1 MRSPTWML
9 SIEDLESIAIGA
21 GILGTGG
28 GGNPYLGKLRT
39 RCLLEEGRRVSI
51 IPPEDLP
58 DDALVITVGGIGAP
72 TVGVEKLERGD
83 EEVRALRALE
93 AFLGRRADALI
104 SVEIGGGNSVA
115 PLIAAAQVGL
125 PVVDAD
131 GMGRAFP
138 EIPMTSFFIYGVDP
152 TPAVLCDEK
161 GNVVLFDR
169 AQDARTLE
177 RLARSVTIAMG
188 CTATFAMA
196 PMTGAQVKR
205 TAVWHTLSLAKAI
218 GDRVRAARRQGQ
230 DPIQGILELSDGQVI
245 FRGKLTDVAR
255 RTTGGF
261 ARGTATIAGM
271 DSYAGQEMLIEFQNE
286 NLIAWVRQGSQGAG
300 EQGSGGA
307 REQRSGGE
315 SPLHL
320 CTPAQG
326 ASQSSE
332 VRATV
337 PDLICIVDDDSGE
350 PITTELLR
358 YGFRV
363 TVLSIPC
370 SDKLRTPEALAVVGP
385 QAFGY
390 QVEYHPLPKRKGGGI
405 I

>member
-1 MRSPTWML
+1 MENPAWML
-9 SIEDLESIAIGA
+9 EIEDLESIAIGA

-39 RCLLEEGRRVSI
+39 RCLLEEGCRVSI

-161 GNVVLFDR
+161 GNVVLFDHV
-169 AQDARTLE
+169 QDARTLE

-188 CTATFAMA
+188 CIATFAMA

-218 GDRVRAARRQGQ
+218 GDRVRAARRHGQ

-261 ARGTATIAGM
+261 ARGMATIAGL

-286 NLIAWVRQGSQGAG
+286 NLIAWVRQGSGEAG
-300 EQGSGGA
+300 EW
-307 REQRSGGE
+307 RSRGE
-315 SPLHL
+315 SPLHP
-320 CTPAQG
+320 CTFAQG
-326 ASQSSE
+326 ASQYDE

-405 I
+405 A

>member
-1 MRSPTWML
+1 MWML
-9 SIEDLESIAIGA
+9 SAEDLESIAIGA
-21 GILGTGG
+21 GILGAGG
-28 GGNPYLGKLRT
+28 GGNPYLGKLRM
-39 RCLLEEGRRVSI
+39 RCLLEEGRYVSI
-51 IPPEDLP
+51 ILPEALP
-58 DDALVITVGGIGAP
+58 DDALVVTIGGIGAP

-83 EEVRALRALE
+83 EEVRALQALE

-161 GNVVLFDR
+161 GNVVLFPR

-205 TAVWHTLSLAKAI
+205 TAVWHTLSLTKAI
-218 GDRVRAARRQGQ
+218 GDQVQAARRQGR
-230 DPIQGILELSDGQVI
+230 DPVQSILELSDGQVI
-245 FRGKLTDVAR
+245 FRGKITDVAR

-261 ARGTATIAGM
+261 ARGTATIAGVE
-271 DSYAGQEMLIEFQNE
+271 SYAGQEMVIEFQNE
-286 NLIAWVRQGSQGAG
+286 NLIAQVRQRDQGTGAQQSDG
-300 EQGSGGA
+300 EI
-307 REQRSGGE
+307 
-315 SPLHL
+315 
-320 CTPAQG
+320 
-326 ASQSSE
+326 
-332 VRATV
+332 RATV
-337 PDLICIVDDDSGE
+337 PDLICIVDDDTGE

-363 TVLSIPC
+363 TVLGIPC

-390 QVEYHPLPKRKGGGI
+390 PVEYHPLPKRKRGGI
-405 I
+405 A

>member
-1 MRSPTWML
+1 LEAGDWRL
-9 SIEDLESIAIGA
+9 DVEDLESIAIGA

-28 GGNPYLGKLRT
+28 GGNPYLGKLRM
-39 RCLLEEGRRVSI
+39 RCLLEEGCSVRVV
-51 IPPEDLP
+51 PPETLP
-58 DDALVITVGGIGAP
+58 TEALVVTVGGIGAP

-138 EIPMTSFFIYGVDP
+138 EVPMTSFFIYGVQP

-169 AQDARTLE
+169 VRDARTLE

-218 GDRVRAARRQGQ
+218 GDRVRTARRQGR
-230 DPIQGILELSDGQVI
+230 DPIEGILELSGGQMI

-255 RTTGGF
+255 RTAGGF
-261 ARGTATIAGM
+261 ARGTASITGVDA
-271 DSYAGQEMLIEFQNE
+271 YAGQEMLIEFQNE
-286 NLIAWVRQGSQGAG
+286 NLIARVRH
-300 EQGSGGA
+300 
-307 REQRSGGE
+307 R
-315 SPLHL
+315 
-320 CTPAQG
+320 PA
-326 ASQSSE
+326 E

-390 QVEYHPLPKRKGGGI
+390 PVAYHPLPKRRGGGI
-405 I
+405 L

>member
-1 MRSPTWML
+1 M
-9 SIEDLESIAIGA
+9 
-21 GILGTGG
+21 
-28 GGNPYLGKLRT
+28 
-39 RCLLEEGRRVSI
+39 RCLLEAGYRVPI
-51 IPPEDLP
+51 IPPEDLS

-83 EEVRALRALE
+83 EEVRALQALE
-93 AFLGRRADALI
+93 AFLGRRADALV

-138 EIPMTSFFIYGVDP
+138 EIPMTSFFIYGVNP

-169 AQDARTLE
+169 AKDARTLE

-205 TAVWHTLSLAKAI
+205 TAVWYTLSLAKAI
-218 GDRVRAARRQGQ
+218 GDRVRDARRQGQ

-245 FRGKLTDVAR
+245 FRGKLVDVAR
-255 RTTGGF
+255 RTTEGF
-261 ARGTATIAGM
+261 ARGTAIIAGV

-286 NLIAWVRQGSQGAG
+286 NLIAWVRQGSR
-300 EQGSGGA
+300 GA
-307 REQRSGGE
+307 REQRSGRE
-315 SPLHL
+315 SPLYL
-320 CTPAQG
+320 CTSAQG
-326 ASQSSE
+326 ASQYDE

-337 PDLICIVDDDSGE
+337 PDLICIVDDDTGE

-385 QAFGY
+385 RAFGY
-390 QVEYHPLPKRKGGGI
+390 QVDYHPLPKRKGGGI
-405 I
+405 A